1 MEFFVSPKALED
13 LKQRMRKFPTF
24 TYMAINKAGDLH
36 TNTNGSKPNAVTWGV
51 FPAREIVQPTIVEL
65 SSFDAW
71 KDEAFTLWD
80 QWSKCYAQN
89 TTSRE
94 LLSELG
100 QSLYLINI
108 VNNDYHEKE
117 GVFELFK
124 EDFDALRASQN
135 VAVPINSDA
144 NGHVNGHI
152 DKPFASVSVKG
163 NGVVKAIEGL
173 SLSVE
178 SVAIAQAVP
187 V

>member
-1 MEFFVSPKALED
+1 MSGKTLED
-13 LKQRMRKFPTF
+13 LKQRMRKFPSF

-36 TNTNGSKPNAVTWGV
+36 TNTNGTKPNAVTWGV

-71 KDEAFTLWD
+71 KDEAFALWD
-80 QWSKCYAQN
+80 QWSKCYGQSTA
-89 TTSRE
+89 SRE

-117 GVFELFK
+117 GIFELFK
-124 EDFDALRASQN
+124 EDFDALRARQN
-135 VAVPINSDA
+135 AGAPAPDTTPINCDA
-144 NGHVNGHI
+144 NGHI
-152 DKPFASVSVKG
+152 DKPSASVPVK
-163 NGVVKAIEGL
+163 VKKSLNEKSEDLA
-173 SLSVE
+173 LSVE
-178 SVAIAQAVP
+178 SVAIVQAVP